1 MEISVSHALVKLK
14 LLDKQIDKII
24 SNFKCTDVLI
34 GKKLRN
40 NKPIQDFEKDVK
52 EEFQKLHDIIS
63 YRSKL
68 KFAIVKSNANTE
80 VCINNDILTV
90 AEAIE
95 TKSFIKIKKTLLNSL
110 RNEFHNG
117 DINIKTINL
126 GIVPRLDKLLEA
138 TFGKDQKIKSEDYD
152 SISKPFLESN
162 EAKLLDPI
170 NISQVI
176 KNLETEIDEFE
187 SQVDIILSETNA
199 RTLIKI

>member
-95 TKSFIKIKKTLLNSL
+95 TKSFIKIKKNS
-110 RNEFHNG
+110 FKF
-117 DINIKTINL
+117 IT
-126 GIVPRLDKLLEA
+126 
-138 TFGKDQKIKSEDYD
+138 
-152 SISKPFLESN
+152 
-162 EAKLLDPI
+162 
-170 NISQVI
+170 
-176 KNLETEIDEFE
+176 
-187 SQVDIILSETNA
+187 
-199 RTLIKI
+199 